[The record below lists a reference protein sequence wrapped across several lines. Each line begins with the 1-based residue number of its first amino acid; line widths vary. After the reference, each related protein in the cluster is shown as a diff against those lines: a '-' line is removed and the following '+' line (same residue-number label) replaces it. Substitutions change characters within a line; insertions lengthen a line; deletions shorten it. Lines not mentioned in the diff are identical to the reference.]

1 MSNITFRKADYNGW
15 QDALWIEQGS
25 LTLILV
31 PHVGGRI
38 MGLRWQNQDL
48 YWMNDALAD
57 KPIDVLQMKNPS
69 IDKLSTGFL
78 LWGGDKTWL
87 APQDRWNGGL
97 PFLDLDSGFY
107 ETDILEHSED
117 QISIRMTSP
126 VCRETEVQVTRL
138 VNLDAAENSWA
149 ITHRIQSFSNRTTH
163 WGAWGN
169 SMVRRPATVFLPI
182 RSDSNFPNGVKT
194 FTKEGDAI
202 SARSKMVSE
211 LDDYAVVHCS
221 EPIKFKYGVDSERG
235 AMLAV
240 LPLDDSK
247 FLGYAKQFPTY
258 HPEPYGHGC
267 VAEVFNAEKYPYLEL
282 EIHGPVR
289 ALNPGERFE
298 LTEVNRLVELDAVPK
313 TAAGVKAILFPEE
326 HSSI

>member
-1 MSNITFRKADYNGW
+1 MSNITLKKADYNGW
-15 QDALWIEQGS
+15 QDALWIEQGA

-48 YWMNDALAD
+48 YWMNYVLAG
-57 KPIDVLQMKNPS
+57 KPVDVIQMKNPS
-69 IDKLSTGFL
+69 IDKLSMGFL

-87 APQDRWNGGL
+87 APQDRWDGGV
-97 PFLDLDSGFY
+97 PFLDLDSGSY
-107 ETDILEHSED
+107 ETAILEHSAD
-117 QISIRMTSP
+117 RLSIRMTSP
-126 VCRETEVQVTRL
+126 VCRETEVQVTRF

-149 ITHRIQSFSNRTTH
+149 VTHRIRNFSNHTIR
-163 WGAWGN
+163 WGIWGN

-194 FTKEGDAI
+194 FDKEGDAI
-202 SARSKMVSE
+202 SARSKMISE

-221 EPIKFKYGVDSERG
+221 EPIKFKYGVDSEQG

-240 LPLDDSK
+240 LPLDEAK
-247 FLGYAKQFPTY
+247 LLGYAKQFPTY

-267 VAEVFNAEKYPYLEL
+267 VTEVFSAEKYPYLEL

-289 ALNPGERFE
+289 VLDPGEYFE
-298 LTEVNRLVELDAVPK
+298 LTEVNRLVELDAVPN
-313 TAAGVKAILFPEE
+313 TAADVKAILFPEE